1 MEEQVSRI
9 YKKGFNN
16 GYTLS
21 QYEPELLKQIMAVKA
36 DNNEYLQAIKE
47 GSRQQQKEQLVEQ
60 MKRDI
65 GSGRGRG
72 RDVGI

>member
-1 MEEQVSRI
+1 MEEQVSKL

-16 GYTLS
+16 GYVLS
-21 QYEPELLKQIMAVKA
+21 EHEPELLKQLLDVKA

-65 GSGRGRG
+65 DNG
-72 RDVGI
+72 RDKSRGL

>member
-1 MEEQVSRI
+1 MEEQVSKR

-16 GYTLS
+16 GYVLS
-21 QYEPELLKQIMAVKA
+21 EHEPELLKQLLDVKA

-65 GSGRGRG
+65 DNG
-72 RDVGI
+72 RDKSRGL

>member
-1 MEEQVSRI
+1 MEEQVSKL

-16 GYTLS
+16 GYVLS
-21 QYEPELLKQIMAVKA
+21 EHEPELLKQIMDVKA

-65 GSGRGRG
+65 DKGQDKSRGL
-72 RDVGI
+72 